1 MKIVAVQNALWW
13 WNFVLNY
20 PSSTTVLHLL
30 LQPISTSL
38 YTICASRVLTS
49 HRGEL
54 SHRARVHVLFTRLPL
69 GGGRNP
75 VTPRFLRHFNTVA
88 INEFHD
94 DTMTTIFS
102 SILSWHISS
111 MYVVMQ
117 LLAAVLDAFFIEMPF
132 KHQKCLKASSG
143 VRWRGWGALPWVL

>member
-1 MKIVAVQNALWW
+1 MVEFCSKLPKQHNSRASVASTYFHVTLYYLRFACFDVTSWR
-13 WNFVLNY
+13 VKS
-20 PSSTTVLHLL
+20 PST
-30 LQPISTSL
+30 
-38 YTICASRVLTS
+38 
-49 HRGEL
+49 
-54 SHRARVHVLFTRLPL
+54 RACVVLFTRLPL

-143 VRWRGWGALPWVL
+143 VR